1 MDPPSPGLALNGC
14 WYSSDHA
21 TVEEE
26 AEEEEAEEA
35 VVEPTSVEEEGETL
49 RTAPRDGGKRRPGT
63 DVRWFF
69 LRGEQKWFGS
79 LNEKKK

>member
-1 MDPPSPGLALNGC
+1 M
-14 WYSSDHA
+14 
-21 TVEEE
+21 EEE
-26 AEEEEAEEA
+26 AEEEAEEEEEA

-69 LRGEQKWFGS
+69 FVCGGKNGLVR
-79 LNEKKK
+79 